1 MSCISTCKAS
11 FSAAVEGM
19 VGSDQLLLQELSES
33 FHVKRYRLLGD
44 EETTKEIIFLL
55 SKPKTNLPEPPSNA
69 RRNNIYVRR
78 CWGHHH
84 HHAVVVQIVVV
95 VVVVIVVVIV
105 VVVVACIDYVDHQ
118 LRCKDDTEKKGN
130 KLSKGEHLN
139 LKRSKVL
146 PISTQSFSLIF
157 LQVKKEKQKM
167 ETGYLDMSP
176 KTPVEAS
183 PCPAHPKW
191 PCPIRP
197 VSVIFLL

>member
-1 MSCISTCKAS
+1 M
-11 FSAAVEGM
+11 
-19 VGSDQLLLQELSES
+19 
-33 FHVKRYRLLGD
+33 
-44 EETTKEIIFLL
+44 KEIIFLL
-55 SKPKTNLPEPPSNA
+55 LKTKTNLPEPPSNA

-105 VVVVACIDYVDHQ
+105 VVVVACIYYVDHQ

-157 LQVKKEKQKM
+157 LQVKK
-167 ETGYLDMSP
+167 
-176 KTPVEAS
+176 
-183 PCPAHPKW
+183 HPEHWDRIPWHESKD
-191 PCPIRP
+191 PGGSISLSCTSKVALPHPTSFRHLPSLSFIQN
-197 VSVIFLL
+197 

>member
-1 MSCISTCKAS
+1 M
-11 FSAAVEGM
+11 
-19 VGSDQLLLQELSES
+19 SES

-78 CWGHHH
+78 CGSHHH

-118 LRCKDDTEKKGN
+118 LRCKDDTEKKG
-130 KLSKGEHLN
+130 KQII
-139 LKRSKVL
+139 KRRTFK
-146 PISTQSFSLIF
+146 
-157 LQVKKEKQKM
+157 
-167 ETGYLDMSP
+167 P
-176 KTPVEAS
+176 KT
-183 PCPAHPKW
+183 
-191 PCPIRP
+191 
-197 VSVIFLL
+197 

>member
-1 MSCISTCKAS
+1 M
-11 FSAAVEGM
+11 
-19 VGSDQLLLQELSES
+19 GSDQLLLQELSES

-78 CWGHHH
+78 CWSHHH

-118 LRCKDDTEKKGN
+118 LRCKDDTEKKQ
-130 KLSKGEHLN
+130 KG
-139 LKRSKVL
+139 K
-146 PISTQSFSLIF
+146 FF
-157 LQVKKEKQKM
+157 LQKEN
-167 ETGYLDMSP
+167 
-176 KTPVEAS
+176 
-183 PCPAHPKW
+183 
-191 PCPIRP
+191 I
-197 VSVIFLL
+197 